1 MLVHAAVS
9 ATTMYLPKSQETVV
23 TLMRE
28 VGTFCL
34 GDAHCNSSSV

>member
-1 MLVHAAVS
+1 MSVHLAVLP
-9 ATTMYLPKSQETVV
+9 MYLPKVAGKVV

-34 GDAHCNSSSV
+34 GDASQ